1 MAAPPARRSARRRL
15 AIRAALA
22 AVAVLFGSPALAAM
36 EPIEP
41 DFFRAAVADGR
52 LPSIAE
58 RIPAAPSIVSFADG
72 PAVPGRYGG
81 DLNLLIGRAK
91 DVRLMVVYGYA
102 RLIGYDSTFVLRPDI
117 LESYEIEDGRVF
129 TLHLRPGH
137 KWSDGEPFTSE
148 DFRYW
153 WQDVANNR
161 ELNPSGP
168 PVSLRID
175 GVLPTVEFPD
185 QFTVRYSWP
194 TRNPYFLPRLAGAA
208 PLFIYRPAHYLKR
221 YHAKYADPT
230 DLAARVEAART
241 RRWAALHNRRDN
253 MYRFDNPELPT
264 LQPWRNITRPPASRF
279 IGERNPYYHRI
290 DDAGRQLPYIDRLV
304 FSQVSGSLI
313 AAQAAS
319 GGADLQVRGLSLS
332 SVPFLK
338 KNEERVGYE
347 TLLWRTAKGSHF
359 ALYPNLNHVDPA
371 WRALFRDARFR
382 RALSL
387 GIDRRLINQVIYFG
401 LALEGNNSALPVSA
415 LYREDVFTRW
425 AEFDTKRANRLLD
438 ELGLTK
444 RNRKKVRLLA
454 DGRPLEIIVETT
466 AEKSETTDVL
476 ELIQAT
482 WMEIGIALFV
492 KPVQREVFRNRIFSG
507 QSQMAVWTGFENGAP
522 TAAMSP
528 AELAPTTQQGL
539 QWPKWGQFYETSGRV
554 GEAPDLAAAV
564 RLLELNQRWLMTGD
578 PAERRRVWL
587 EMLEIHAEQQFVIG
601 VIAGV
606 PQPIVAS
613 KHLHN
618 LPRKGIYNWNP
629 GAHIGIYRPD
639 TFWLDPPS

>member
-1 MAAPPARRSARRRL
+1 MAPSPGRRL
-15 AIRAALA
+15 AGKRLARRAALC
-22 AVAVLFGSPALAAM
+22 AVAAMLGSPAVPAA

-41 DFFRAAVADGR
+41 DFFRAAVAEGR
-52 LPSIAE
+52 LPPVAD
-58 RIPAAPSIVSFADG
+58 RLPAAPSIVTFADG
-72 PAVPGRYGG
+72 AATMGRQGG

-102 RLIGYDSTFVLRPDI
+102 RLVGYDPEFILRPDI
-117 LESYEIEDGRVF
+117 LKSYEVEDGRIF

-137 KWSDGEPFTSE
+137 RWSDGHPFTTE

-153 WQDVANNR
+153 WQDVANNP
-161 ELNPSGP
+161 ELSPSGP

-175 GVLPTVEFPD
+175 GALPRVEILD
-185 QFTVRYSWP
+185 RYTVRYTWP
-194 TRNPYFLPRLAGAA
+194 TSNPYFLPRLAGAA
-208 PLFIYRPAHYLKR
+208 PLFIYRPAHYLQQF
-221 YHAKYADPT
+221 HAKYADPAE
-230 DLAARVEAART
+230 LASHVEAAHT
-241 RRWAALHNRRDN
+241 RRWPALHNRRDN
-253 MYRFDNPELPT
+253 MYRFDNPALPT
-264 LQPWRNITRPPASRF
+264 LQPWRNTTRPPANRF
-279 IGERNPYYHRI
+279 IGERNPYYHRV
-290 DDAGRQLPYIDRLV
+290 DAEGRQLPYIDRLV

-319 GGADLQVRGLSLS
+319 GGADLQARGLSLA

-338 KNEERVGYE
+338 QNEQRIGFH

-401 LALEGNNSALPVSA
+401 LALEGNNSALPVSP
-415 LYREDVFTRW
+415 LYREEIFTRW
-425 AEFDTKRANRLLD
+425 AEFDPERASRLLD

-444 RNRKKVRLLA
+444 RNRKKVRLMA

-466 AEKSETTDVL
+466 AEASETTDVL

-482 WMEIGIALFV
+482 WMEIGVALFV

-507 QSQMAVWTGFENGAP
+507 QAQMAVWTGFENGAP
-522 TAAMSP
+522 NAAMSP
-528 AELAPTTQQGL
+528 AALAPTTQQGL
-539 QWPKWGQFYETSGRV
+539 QWPKWGQFHETSGRV
-554 GEAPDLAAAV
+554 GEAPELPAAV
-564 RLLELNQRWLMTGD
+564 RLLALNKRWLLRRD
-578 PAERRRVWL
+578 SAERRRIWL
-587 EMLEIHAEQQFVIG
+587 EMLEIHADQQFVIG
-601 VIAGV
+601 VVAGV
-606 PQPIVAS
+606 PQPIVVS
-613 KHLHN
+613 KRLRN
-618 LPRKGIYNWNP
+618 VPRDGIYNWDP